1 MQLCKHISQRNSFG
15 DSSIMNYCA
24 EVYLS
29 AAEKIYLILNVRG
42 CRENCQHTGLAP
54 RRTGHGKKLKGHLL

>member
-1 MQLCKHISQRNSFG
+1 MHIFQRNSFG

-29 AAEKIYLILNVRG
+29 AAEKISLISNVHG
-42 CRENCQHTGLAP
+42 CWENY
-54 RRTGHGKKLKGHLL
+54 

>member
-1 MQLCKHISQRNSFG
+1 
-15 DSSIMNYCA
+15 MNYCA

-42 CRENCQHTGLAP
+42 CRENYQHTGLAP
-54 RRTGHGKKLKGHLL
+54 RRIGHRKKLKGHLL